1 MKVHFREDFLK
12 DTKALEDGA
21 LRKRIGEV
29 IRQVEQAATLQDVR
43 NVKKLKGTNHYY
55 RIRVGDYRLGL
66 ILQKGTVVFARCL
79 HRKDI
84 YRYFGS

>member
-1 MKVHFREDFLK
+1 LKVHFQEGFLK
-12 DTKALEDGA
+12 DMEAIEDST
-21 LRKRIGEV
+21 LRKRVGDV
-29 IRQVEQAATLQDVR
+29 IRQVEQATAFHDVR
-43 NVKKLKGTNHYY
+43 NVKKIKGTDRYY

-66 ILQKGTVVFARCL
+66 ILQEGTVVFARCL